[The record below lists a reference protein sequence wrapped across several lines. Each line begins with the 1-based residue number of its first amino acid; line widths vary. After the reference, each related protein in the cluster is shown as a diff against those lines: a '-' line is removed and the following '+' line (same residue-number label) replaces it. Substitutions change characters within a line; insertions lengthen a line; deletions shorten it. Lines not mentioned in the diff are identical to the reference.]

1 MKTFFLSARN
11 YVSLFFLVFINLGCM
26 YTGKNINQRAQEN
39 ANFLNGLD
47 ALEKKRISGSQR
59 QANWANN

>member
-11 YVSLFFLVFINLGCM
+11 YFSLFFLVFINLACM
-26 YTGKNINQRAQEN
+26 YTGKNINQRSQEK

-47 ALEKKRISGSQR
+47 ALEKKNFRISKESELVL
-59 QANWANN
+59 